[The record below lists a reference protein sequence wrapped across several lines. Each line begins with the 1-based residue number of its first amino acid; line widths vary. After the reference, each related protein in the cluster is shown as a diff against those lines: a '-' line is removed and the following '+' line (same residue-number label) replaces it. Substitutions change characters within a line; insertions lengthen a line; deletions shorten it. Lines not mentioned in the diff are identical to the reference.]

1 MDLSPDLVEYVK
13 VGFHLL
19 GEKVELA
26 VAFARWSNEIVLLQ
40 CPDVVLCDPIV
51 NVKGL
56 GELVD
61 IARLVT
67 EEIDNPATIGSAT
80 GPSENIPQ
88 ETLPRCIGW
97 RMDFRQFRNT

>member
-1 MDLSPDLVEYVK
+1 MKPLLFHLPGAGLDLSPDLIEDLE

-26 VAFARWSNEIVLLQ
+26 VAFPGRSDE
-40 CPDVVLCDPIV
+40 VVLFQRSDVMLRDSVV
-51 NVKGL
+51 NVKSL

-67 EEIDNPATIGSAT
+67 EKIDDLTTIGPAA
-80 GPSENIPQ
+80 GPSENIP
-88 ETLPRCIGW
+88 
-97 RMDFRQFRNT
+97 

>member
-1 MDLSPDLVEYVK
+1 MKPLLFHLPGTGLELSPDLIEDLE

-26 VAFARWSNEIVLLQ
+26 VAFPGRGDE
-40 CPDVVLCDPIV
+40 VVLFQRSDVMLRDSVV
-51 NVKGL
+51 NVKSL

-67 EEIDNPATIGSAT
+67 EKIDDLASIGSAA
-80 GPSENIPQ
+80 GPSENIP
-88 ETLPRCIGW
+88 
-97 RMDFRQFRNT
+97 

>member
-1 MDLSPDLVEYVK
+1 MKPLVFHFSSSRLDLSPDLIEDLE

-26 VAFARWSNEIVLLQ
+26 VAFPGRSDE
-40 CPDVVLCDPIV
+40 VVLFQRSDVMLRDSVV
-51 NVKGL
+51 NVKSL

-67 EEIDNPATIGSAT
+67 ENIEDLATISPAT
-80 GPSENIPQ
+80 GPSENIP
-88 ETLPRCIGW
+88 
-97 RMDFRQFRNT
+97 